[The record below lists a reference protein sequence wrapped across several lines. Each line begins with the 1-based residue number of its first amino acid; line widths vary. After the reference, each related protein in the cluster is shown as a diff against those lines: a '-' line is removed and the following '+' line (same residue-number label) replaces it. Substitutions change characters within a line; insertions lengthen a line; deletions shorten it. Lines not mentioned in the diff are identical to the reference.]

1 MHKALYREYRPKKFD
16 DVIGQSHITKTLK
29 NQIEN
34 NNLGHAYIF
43 SGTRGTGKTSTAKIF
58 SRAINCENKINQEP
72 CNECDT
78 CKLILNEKTIDVV
91 EIDAASN
98 NSVDD
103 IRELRENVKYSP
115 TNMKYKVYIIDEVHM
130 LSSGA
135 FNALLKTLEEPPSYV
150 IFILATTDPQKIPA
164 TIVSR
169 CQRFNFK
176 RVTVKDMTLKMEN
189 ICKNENILFDVE
201 ALNLIARN
209 SQGALRDALSILEQC
224 ISFSD
229 GKIVYEDV
237 VEILGTASLDKLFE
251 ISESIINQDSKRS
264 IKILNDFILWGK
276 DIKILLNDLIEHFR
290 NIMICKISDDLDDI
304 ISYSNELVL
313 RLKEQANLVSIDEL
327 IRIINILSNTQDEI
341 KYSTN
346 QRVLLEVCIMKIA
359 QPRFEETKEA
369 LIKRIENLENII
381 NNRNISLLKED
392 LLEEDTY
399 EDKFYKL
406 DTITNK
412 DIEVLKNSWN
422 KIIDKLIEY
431 KNLNSNIRISQGFIS
446 VLSMID
452 IIKFNIFE
460 EKLFIVVNKSY
471 INSFTD
477 INLQSSLIK
486 DAIKEVLSKNFE
498 VSIVS
503 DEDFGIK
510 NISHNNYDKGLDI
523 INNLKENTILEIK

>member
-16 DVIGQSHITKTLK
+16 DVIGQNHIIKTLK

-34 NNLGHAYIF
+34 NSLGHAYIF

-72 CNECDT
+72 CNECDA

-115 TNMKYKVYIIDEVHM
+115 TNMRYKVYIIDEVHM

-164 TIVSR
+164 TISSR

-176 RVTVKDMTLKMEN
+176 RVLVKDMTLKMED
-189 ICKNENILFDVE
+189 ICKKENILFEKE

-209 SQGALRDALSILEQC
+209 SQGALRDALSILEQS
-224 ISFSD
+224 ISYCN
-229 GKIVYEDV
+229 GKVSYEDV
-237 VEILGTASLDKLFE
+237 VEILGTASLEKLFE
-251 ISESIINQDSKRS
+251 ISKSIITKNSKES

-290 NIMICKISDDLDDI
+290 NIMICKISDDLEDI
-304 ISYSNELVL
+304 ISYSDELIL
-313 RLKEQANLVSIDEL
+313 SLKEQSNLISVDEL
-327 IRIINILSNTQDEI
+327 IRIINIFSSTQDEI

-346 QRVLLEVCIMKIA
+346 QRVLIEVCIMKII
-359 QPRFEETKEA
+359 QPRFDESKEA

-381 NNRNISLLKED
+381 KKGDISLLKEED
-392 LLEEDTY
+392 FEE
-399 EDKFYKL
+399 EILKL

-412 DIEVLKNSWN
+412 DIEILNNSWS
-422 KIIDKLIEY
+422 KIIDKIIEY
-431 KNLNSNIRISQGFIS
+431 KNLNNNKKISQGFIS
-446 VLSMID
+446 LLSIKG
-452 IIKFNIFE
+452 IIEFNIYD
-460 EKLFIVVNKSY
+460 EKLFIIVNRNY
-471 INSFTD
+471 INNFTD
-477 INLQSSLIK
+477 INFQSSIIK
-486 DAIKEVLSKNFE
+486 EAIREVLSKNFE
-498 VSIVS
+498 VNIVS
-503 DEDFGIK
+503 DKDFDIK
-510 NISHNNYDKGLDI
+510 NISSNNYDKGLDI
-523 INNLKENTILEIK
+523 INNLKESTILEIK